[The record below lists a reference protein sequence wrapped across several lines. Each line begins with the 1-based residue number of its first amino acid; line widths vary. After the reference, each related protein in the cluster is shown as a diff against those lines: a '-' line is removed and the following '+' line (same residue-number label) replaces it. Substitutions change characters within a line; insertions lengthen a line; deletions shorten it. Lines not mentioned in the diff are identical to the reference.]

1 MPRFVILRHEAP
13 QSTHF
18 DLMLETEAVLRT
30 WSLPQPPE
38 NATAFECELL
48 ADHRTAYLDY
58 EGVVSGGR
66 GVVSR
71 WDRGVY
77 SVERQDDAEWI
88 VELSGEKIAG
98 RAVLLR
104 SAGAANRWLFSFR
117 QAKDG
122 K

>member
-1 MPRFVILRHEAP
+1 MPRFVILRHDAP
-13 QSTHF
+13 QGSHF
-18 DLMLETEAVLRT
+18 DFMLEAEGVLRT

-38 NATAFECELL
+38 NGAAFECQSL

-58 EGVVSGGR
+58 EGQVSGGR
-66 GVVSR
+66 GDVTR

-104 SAGAANRWLFSFR
+104 SADATNCWLFSFR
-117 QAKDG
+117 QAENA
-122 K
+122 